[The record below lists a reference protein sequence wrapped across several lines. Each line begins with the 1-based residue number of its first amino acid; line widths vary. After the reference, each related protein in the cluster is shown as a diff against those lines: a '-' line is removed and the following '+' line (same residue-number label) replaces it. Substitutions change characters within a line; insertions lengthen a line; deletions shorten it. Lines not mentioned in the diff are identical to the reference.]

1 MHRLHVYGL
10 AADGNFAAG
19 RSANISVVSRR
30 RRHRPRTVTSS
41 GQPAAPSNPPPR
53 RDHMA
58 RVHVDDATWQVFK
71 TAAGETPIS
80 ELLGQLAGRC
90 VQHHRAREAEA
101 RKIGDRELLEA
112 RQRATDLQRDLSRLV
127 ERLEHRIDRRDFN
140 SLAAAE
146 GLTSRT
152 GSL

>member
-1 MHRLHVYGL
+1 
-10 AADGNFAAG
+10 
-19 RSANISVVSRR
+19 
-30 RRHRPRTVTSS
+30 
-41 GQPAAPSNPPPR
+41 
-53 RDHMA
+53 
-58 RVHVDDATWQVFK
+58 
-71 TAAGETPIS
+71 
-80 ELLGQLAGRC
+80 